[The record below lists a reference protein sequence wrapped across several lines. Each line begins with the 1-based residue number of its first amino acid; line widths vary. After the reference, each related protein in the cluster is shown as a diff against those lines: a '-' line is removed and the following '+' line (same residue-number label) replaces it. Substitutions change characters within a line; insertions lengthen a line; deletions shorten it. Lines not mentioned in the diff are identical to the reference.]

1 MGIFSRIINIA
12 KSNSNSKNENYF
24 VATEI
29 ENDDDELKKNIEDL
43 NSFSDVAQNISGCNV
58 ASSLRAERS
67 NPQYNTTDCHAEAT
81 RNDGKLEQTSKSN
94 AFEILGINEFATET
108 EINEAFKNKLKMFH
122 PDKQP
127 NSSKEE
133 KEFFIKKT
141 TEIIEA
147 YNSIKNYL

>member
-24 VATEI
+24 VSTEI
-29 ENDDDELKKNIEDL
+29 ENDDDELKKIIEDL
-43 NSFSDVAQNISGCNV
+43 NSSDEFNENVYKKKSNNSNAYTVLEIAQN
-58 ASSLRAERS
+58 
-67 NPQYNTTDCHAEAT
+67 
-81 RNDGKLEQTSKSN
+81 
-94 AFEILGINEFATET
+94 ATET

-122 PDKQP
+122 PDKHP

-133 KEFFIKKT
+133 KEFFMKKT

-147 YNSIKNYL
+147 YNSIKN